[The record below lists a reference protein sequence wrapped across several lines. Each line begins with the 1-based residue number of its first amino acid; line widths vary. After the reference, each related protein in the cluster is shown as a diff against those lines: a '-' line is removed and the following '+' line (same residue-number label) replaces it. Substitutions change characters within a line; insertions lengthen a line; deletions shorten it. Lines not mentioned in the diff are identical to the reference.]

1 MTLKWK
7 TGNSSDRL
15 YVIQWRY
22 TEIPGDWS
30 STEPMRGSMY
40 NVTGLHPYTEYVFR
54 VGWLGSHSFC
64 TLSLDSRPY
73 RTAAAGVPS
82 SPPEVSSLDSPSP
95 SSVFVRWMPPL
106 FPGGPVTG
114 YLLQLRNDKES
125 FYREVNGQ
133 RQNYSFHFTK
143 PATTYRFSVAARNR
157 EGVGPAALS
166 NITTVAQP
174 EQSLHPTL
182 WLSQRSVMY
191 RSDPGNLED
200 VACVK
205 ADWITHN
212 ITGISAD
219 LHGDELFISDSVG
232 IWGVSPENLD
242 NPHLIHQSPQDP
254 ISDISIDWLYRNLYF
269 VVNQQIM
276 LCDLTDCS
284 AKVVAILPQPPF
296 KIIADPLN
304 GYLFIGLPDGIYCM
318 DLPLQGTL
326 SPEVNPLKPVVKDTT
341 LLAFLTDPAFKRLLY
356 LNGTRGVIHS
366 VFLDGTGL
374 VTERRLMNIESGAV
388 TAIAYGAGALTV
400 TDRRKVFTE
409 ELHESGSTLIEV
421 SVDLCDG
428 SQDSDFDTLFLWD
441 LVTQPIPVPQ
451 HQPRDLQV
459 LLGSGSAALQW
470 GKPMRGSKVVPS
482 SPPEVSSLD
491 SPSPSSVFV
500 RWMPP
505 LFPGGPVT
513 GYLLQLRNDKE
524 SFYREV
530 NGQRQN
536 YSFHFTKP
544 ATTYRFS
551 VAARNREGV
560 GPAALS
566 NITTVAQPEQSLH
579 PTLWLSQRS
588 VMYRSDPGN
597 LEDVACVKADW
608 ITHNITGIS
617 ADLHGDE
624 LFISDSVGIW
634 GVSPEN
640 LDNPHLIHQSP
651 QDPISDISIDWLYRN
666 LYFVVNQQI
675 MLCDLT
681 DCSAKVVAIL
691 PQPPFKIIADPLNG
705 YLFIGLP
712 DGIYCMDLPL
722 QGTLSPEVNPLK
734 PVVKD
739 TTLLAFQTDP
749 AFKRLLY
756 LNGTRGVIH
765 SVFLDGTGLV
775 TERRLMN
782 IESGA
787 VTAIAYGAGALT
799 ITDGRKVF
807 TEELHESGSTLIE
820 VSVDLCDGSQD
831 SDFDT
836 LFLWD
841 LVTQPI
847 PVPQHQPRDLQ
858 VLLGSGSAALQWGK
872 PMRGSKVGEWL
883 RDCESDLYPP
893 GPSAWEQWQYDVQ
906 VGGDDG
912 SSRVFIG
919 INSTSLAVEDL
930 KSSGLYSFRVRARSA
945 GGEGPWTALFRG
957 TTLDSD
963 FDWINGSLYWVNA
976 SGVAHV
982 TRMHGSDSKTVVL
995 HGVQEVAALA
1005 VDWIG
1010 NTLHWADRKTN
1021 WVLRRSVVGSLTENV
1036 ALAAGRVIDLQLDPL
1051 AGFVY
1056 WITAHTVEGAHL
1068 NGDRPDV
1075 LLELPSFSGKQIMG
1089 LSVDFDHR
1097 VFYWVTQD
1105 SNTFEIY
1112 QADLLH
1118 TGQNSSVNPVKI
1130 FSSASMRISRPAL
1143 QYCCGRLVW
1152 INQEGSLQLV
1162 EVGLKQ
1168 GLIVSPAVRV
1178 SAFTVVQQ
1186 KPLPAGSSAPLQ
1198 VIPTPVPESSF
1209 QINGNTS
1216 ELCVSWEKSGNVNHG
1231 NVSYLFES
1239 RTLVVFKELSVPF
1252 YCLRDLTPFLEFDV
1266 IVKPYTYWGSAA
1278 KTAASLRTPEAA
1290 PSAPVSARV
1299 FVSQWPCFPANIA
1312 ETEVEFRW
1320 GPPTQPNGVVRG
1332 YSLYYSTGNC
1342 SQGGLDIQKASS
1354 QTLPAS
1360 STSFSIKHTG
1370 ANLQWHYCFQ
1380 VSAFT
1385 RAGFGER
1392 TGVVMASA
1400 GSAPAPYLLAV
1411 RDGRAHLLDVDTD
1424 QTVLTLP
1431 VSAVIDLGYMVQSR
1445 QLFYLTEN
1453 SIVSTGL
1460 DGGNKTQLTDRSLP
1474 GVPRA
1479 LAVDWMGR
1487 RLYVLSGDPDS
1498 SDSTIY
1504 LLDLEQQDR
1513 KLHKLLH
1520 ISKEICSFSVYP
1532 KKSLLLWTQGCSGN
1546 SSLQAYSLVDR
1557 TIRTLLGPGSE
1568 SPAPPCTCLKAGA
1581 LLTGGLAVDTA
1592 GSGGGTLFF
1601 TTRDWTTT
1609 LAVDSVALYW
1619 VNEVSGQV
1627 VIHRADKTSGRLL
1640 SELYR
1645 LKPVSVRVYDGAA
1658 QVYPDPECLVPL
1670 PYRNVVQVLNRT
1682 DSSLTLHIPPVEF
1695 PAHCRQVSKP
1705 TLTYIIHY
1713 AELQDSESNAT
1724 CVWGLQCLKQEVQ
1737 SNKIEIEGLHPY
1749 TRYLLQIS
1757 VRSWYTDLSQDL
1769 GPPFVNWT
1777 DFGDPECLV
1786 PLPYR
1791 NVAQVLNRT
1800 DSSLTLHIPPV
1811 EFPAHCRQV
1820 SKPTLTYI
1828 IHYAELQDS
1837 ESNATCVWGLQCFK
1851 KEVQSNK
1858 IEIEGLHPYTRYLL
1872 QISVR
1877 SWYTDLSQDLGPP
1890 FVNWTDFGVP
1900 SAPVRVEA
1908 TVLSDSRVLVSWLQP
1923 QEPNGPPE
1931 ELRYQVEVNGDTC
1944 WPKAPVRVEQT
1955 GEAAL
1960 SLELDSL
1967 HSGAAYTFKVLS
1979 FPPGGGSFSRS
1990 KGVVVSTFSRP
2001 RPPVLVAV
2009 HNTTSEIVWQP
2020 PENSPLLTYHFQI
2033 SEDPGSEEWGAAVS
2047 NCSTGINVSC
2057 VIEELRPSRRYA
2069 LRTCAVYSTN
2079 VSSTSSQSLFQ
2090 TAGLGSNS
2098 SSEWTAVFQGPC
2110 NSSSLLCSWRNHQLR
2125 GSFQFRVLAV
2135 NSIGRGPVS
2144 KPSKEFTMKLYG
2156 KGAVH
2161 RSPLGSNSSSEWTAV
2176 FQGPCNS
2183 SSLLC
2188 SWRNHQLRGSF
2199 QFRVLAVNSIGR
2211 GPVSKPSKE
2220 FTMKLYGLNRKANK
2234 KGDIATLHVN
2244 YNPDLELAQIRGM
2257 NTAVIQTNEYS
2268 CPSRKV
2274 KIGDFG
2280 LARDIYK
2287 NDYYRKEGEGLLPV
2301 RWMAPE
2307 SLIDGVFTNFSDVW

>member
-1 MTLKWK
+1 MKQAQQVTWQLPSPAEGKVEMVQFCRVGCENIHENSDCSTSETGSVSQQPVASSVGATYITLKWK
-7 TGNSSDRL
+7 TGNSSESL

-30 STEPMRGSMY
+30 STEPVGGSRY

-54 VGWLGSHSFC
+54 VGWLGSPSFC

-82 SPPEVSSLDSPSP
+82 SAPEVSSLDSPSP

-125 FYREVNGQ
+125 FYREVSGQ
-133 RQNYSFHFTK
+133 RQNYTFHFTK

-157 EGVGPAALS
+157 EGLGPAALS

-182 WLSQRSVMY
+182 WLSQHSVMY
-191 RSDPGNLED
+191 RSEPGNLED

-219 LHGDELFISDSVG
+219 LHRDELFISDSVG

-284 AKVVAILPQPPF
+284 AKVVTILPQPSF

-326 SPEVNPLKPVVKDTT
+326 SPEVNL
-341 LLAFLTDPAFKRLLY
+341 
-356 LNGTRGVIHS
+356 
-366 VFLDGTGL
+366 
-374 VTERRLMNIESGAV
+374 
-388 TAIAYGAGALTV
+388 
-400 TDRRKVFTE
+400 
-409 ELHESGSTLIEV
+409 
-421 SVDLCDG
+421 
-428 SQDSDFDTLFLWD
+428 
-441 LVTQPIPVPQ
+441 
-451 HQPRDLQV
+451 
-459 LLGSGSAALQW
+459 
-470 GKPMRGSKVVPS
+470 
-482 SPPEVSSLD
+482 
-491 SPSPSSVFV
+491 
-500 RWMPP
+500 
-505 LFPGGPVT
+505 
-513 GYLLQLRNDKE
+513 
-524 SFYREV
+524 
-530 NGQRQN
+530 
-536 YSFHFTKP
+536 
-544 ATTYRFS
+544 
-551 VAARNREGV
+551 
-560 GPAALS
+560 
-566 NITTVAQPEQSLH
+566 
-579 PTLWLSQRS
+579 
-588 VMYRSDPGN
+588 
-597 LEDVACVKADW
+597 
-608 ITHNITGIS
+608 
-617 ADLHGDE
+617 
-624 LFISDSVGIW
+624 
-634 GVSPEN
+634 
-640 LDNPHLIHQSP
+640 
-651 QDPISDISIDWLYRN
+651 
-666 LYFVVNQQI
+666 
-675 MLCDLT
+675 
-681 DCSAKVVAIL
+681 
-691 PQPPFKIIADPLNG
+691 
-705 YLFIGLP
+705 
-712 DGIYCMDLPL
+712 
-722 QGTLSPEVNPLK
+722 LK

-775 TERRLMN
+775 TEPKLMN
-782 IESGA
+782 IESSA
-787 VTAIAYGAGALT
+787 VMAIAYGAGALT
-799 ITDGRKVF
+799 VTDGRKVF

-847 PVPQHQPRDLQ
+847 PAPQHQPRDLQ
-858 VLLGSGSAALQWGK
+858 VLLGSGSAALQWGT
-872 PMRGSKVGEWL
+872 PMRGSKV
-883 RDCESDLYPP
+883 

-912 SSRVFIG
+912 SSRVFTG
-919 INSTSLAVEDL
+919 INSTCLSVEDL
-930 KSSGLYSFRVRARSA
+930 KSSGLHSFRVRARSP
-945 GGEGPWTALFRG
+945 GGEGPWTALFKG
-957 TTLDSD
+957 TTLHSGVTPHFLAGGINGTWKIHLDRFVHEMILPPVQNAVD

-976 SGVAHV
+976 SGVTHV

-1010 NTLHWADRKTN
+1010 NTLYWADRKTN
-1021 WVLRRSVVGSLTENV
+1021 WVWRSSVVGSLTESV
-1036 ALAAGRVIDLQLDPL
+1036 AVAAGRVIDLQLDPL

-1056 WITAHTVEGAHL
+1056 WITAHTVEGAYL
-1068 NGDRPDV
+1068 NGDHPNV

-1105 SNTFEIY
+1105 STTFEIY
-1112 QADLLH
+1112 QADLLL
-1118 TGQNSSVNPVKI
+1118 TGQSSSMKPVKI

-1143 QYCCGRLVW
+1143 QYCSGRLVW
-1152 INQEGSLQLV
+1152 INQEGSLQLL

-1168 GLIVSPAVRV
+1168 GLVVSPAVRV

-1186 KPLPAGSSAPLQ
+1186 KPLPAGSSTPPE

-1209 QINGNTS
+1209 QINGNIS

-1239 RTLVVFKELSVPF
+1239 RTLNVFKELSVPF
-1252 YCLRDLTPFLEFDV
+1252 YCLRGLTPFLEFDV

-1278 KTAASLRTPEAA
+1278 KTAAFLRTPEAA

-1299 FVSQWPCFPANIA
+1299 FVSQWPRFPANIA
-1312 ETEVEFRW
+1312 DTEVEFRW
-1320 GPPTQPNGVVRG
+1320 GPPSLPNGVIRG

-1342 SQGGLDIQKASS
+1342 SQGGLDIQQASA

-1385 RAGFGER
+1385 SAGFGER

-1400 GSAPAPYLLAV
+1400 ESAPAPYLLVV
-1411 RDGRAHLLDVDTD
+1411 RDGRAHLLDVDTE
-1424 QTVLTLP
+1424 QAVMTLP
-1431 VSAVIDLGYMVQSR
+1431 VSAVIDLGYVVQSR

-1487 RLYVLSGDPDS
+1487 RLYVLSGDPDTTG
-1498 SDSTIY
+1498 STVY
-1504 LLDLEQQDR
+1504 LLDLEQQDK

-1520 ISKEICSFSVYP
+1520 ISQEICSFSVYP

-1546 SSLQAYSLVDR
+1546 SSVQAYSLVDG
-1557 TIRTLLGPGSE
+1557 TIRTLLGPGSD
-1568 SPAPPCTCLKAGA
+1568 STAPSCTCPMAGA
-1581 LLTGGLAVDTA
+1581 LLSGGLTVDTA
-1592 GSGGGTLFF
+1592 GSGDSTLFF
-1601 TTRDWTTT
+1601 TTWDWSVWGADITGCRCWKALNFTGAEGVRTPT
-1609 LAVDSVALYW
+1609 LAADSVALYW
-1619 VNEVSGQV
+1619 VNEVSSQV

-1640 SELYR
+1640 SELYQ
-1645 LKPVSVRVYDGAA
+1645 LKPVSVRMYDGTA
-1658 QVYPDPECLVPL
+1658 QVYPGPECLVPL
-1670 PYRNVVQVLNRT
+1670 PYRNVVQILNRT

-1695 PAHCRQVSKP
+1695 PAHCRHVSKP
-1705 TLTYIIHY
+1705 TLTYIIHC

-1724 CVWGLQCLKQEVQ
+1724 CVRGLQCFKQEVQ

-1757 VRSWYTDLSQDL
+1757 VRSWYADLSQ
-1769 GPPFVNWT
+1769 
-1777 DFGDPECLV
+1777 
-1786 PLPYR
+1786 
-1791 NVAQVLNRT
+1791 
-1800 DSSLTLHIPPV
+1800 H
-1811 EFPAHCRQV
+1811 
-1820 SKPTLTYI
+1820 
-1828 IHYAELQDS
+1828 
-1837 ESNATCVWGLQCFK
+1837 
-1851 KEVQSNK
+1851 
-1858 IEIEGLHPYTRYLL
+1858 
-1872 QISVR
+1872 
-1877 SWYTDLSQDLGPP
+1877 LGPP

-1908 TVLSDSRVLVSWLQP
+1908 TVLSDSKVLVSWLQP

-1944 WPKAPVRVEQT
+1944 WPKAPVRIEQT

-1967 HSGAAYTFKVLS
+1967 HSGTAYTFKVLS
-1979 FPPGGGSFSRS
+1979 FPPGGESFSRS

-2001 RPPVLVAV
+2001 RPPGLVAV
-2009 HNTTSEIVWQP
+2009 RNTTAEIVWQP
-2020 PENSPLLTYHFQI
+2020 PENSPLHTYYFQI
-2033 SEDPGSEEWGAAVS
+2033 SEDPGNEEWGAAVS
-2047 NCSTGINVSC
+2047 NCSAGVNVSC
-2057 VIEELRPSRRYA
+2057 VIEELRPSRLYA

-2090 TAGLGSNS
+2090 TAAGIPSQSDTPDVILEVVYWAEAEDHGSNITHYVLEARNVVNASSGLGSSS
-2098 SSEWTAVFQGPC
+2098 SSEWMVVFQGPC

-2144 KPSKEFTMKLYG
+2144 KPSKEFTMKPYEPHDSLVMIVLG
-2156 KGAVH
+2156 PVCAVV
-2161 RSPLGSNSSSEWTAV
+2161 V
-2176 FQGPCNS
+2176 FA
-2183 SSLLC
+2183 LLC
-2188 SWRNHQLRGSF
+2188 IS
-2199 QFRVLAVNSIGR
+2199 LAI
-2211 GPVSKPSKE
+2211 
-2220 FTMKLYGLNRKANK
+2220 FGLNRKRTNK

-2257 NTAVIQTNEYS
+2257 NTAVIQTNVWYTSSFLPSQLELELLPVFPREKLTLRSFLGSGAFGEVFEGLATDILGPGSGEVKVAVKTLRKGASDLEKSEFLKEAHLMSHFDHPHVIKLMGVCLQNEPQYLLLELMEGRDLLTFLRGARGTQLQDPLLSVADLIDICLDVAKGCTYLEKMHYVHRDLAARNCLVSVKEYS

-2287 NDYYRKEGEGLLPV
+2287 SDYYRKEGEGLLPV

-2307 SLIDGVFTNFSDVW
+2307 SLIDGVFTNFSDVWSFGILIWEIMTLGQQPYPARTNLEVLHFVRTGGRLERPSGCPDDIHQLMLKCWTRDPHKRPSFRYIDNCLEHLKRSCSGRRDVVGYYNDGYRDNDTSRGIVNQAFEENENEEEIPEETLSVGAVLTMVGDDLHYVTYQPSDPGCQSTGISSSVHDGDDPGETHQMDHKPYTAAPGKRNNSVHTMAQSSTRSFSKSASKLPSHRASPALSAEASPGVVYTTVDWRETRADEGVISRC